1 MARNDLHFLACED
14 CQEFNTFQ
22 DDHEYKPKIFAI
34 SNHEAPEDIEYYFCG
49 PPMMN
54 QAVLKMCDDWGV
66 PPEQV
71 RFDDFGG

>member
-1 MARNDLHFLACED
+1 MILMEMVLQDLSITQLS
-14 CQEFNTFQ
+14 
-22 DDHEYKPKIFAI
+22 I
-34 SNHEAPEDIEYYFCG
+34 SILSTHEAPEDIEYYFCG